1 MSAIVEMDARGLFC
15 PIPVLRLQK
24 GISQEAPGTRM
35 KITCTDPGAM
45 VDIPAWSRING
56 HRVISAEELG
66 EEYILVVEKSANG
79 A

>member
-1 MSAIVEMDARGLFC
+1 MSTIVELDARGLFC

-24 GISQEAPGTRM
+24 SIIGEAPGTRL

-56 HRVISAEELG
+56 HKVISADELG
-66 EEYILVVEKSANG
+66 EEYILVVEKSEDG
-79 A
+79 T